1 MTPHRVVQW
10 ATGNTGLRAL
20 REVIRH
26 PSLDLVGTL
35 VYDPAK
41 DGVDAGELC
50 GEGPTG
56 VMATTDREAILALG
70 ADCVVYMP
78 RATGRGETRAGLTE
92 DELVDDV
99 VALLGSGTN
108 IVTTCSD
115 LFARGVR
122 LSDENRARV
131 LAACTA
137 GGTSVWAS
145 GSDPGFITET
155 LPMALLSV
163 QRRVDLIDI
172 EEFGDLSHRP
182 SPHMVMEQMRFG
194 KPLEEFDPDR
204 RKNHLFG
211 EYQPPL
217 SVLAEIAG
225 FEIDDWTA
233 EGGVAAAKE
242 DLTIVAGEIKAGTAA
257 AQRVVVHGRQ
267 DNVERIRFTQYGFV
281 AMDVDPDWGLQP
293 TGWRIRIHGDAPFD
307 LSMPFPVPLD
317 DLASFVPAFNA
328 NGPVN
333 AIPYVCGARPRD
345 AHDRGPPPHPP
356 PWPPTRGAGVTDP
369 GPLTR
374 TVLDYVR
381 MMERLVPTVE
391 APEDWAPLTEFVA
404 VDEFERVGTF
414 LEVQSWSQY
423 TEMLTQWA
431 SAIATFETTVQRISE
446 LPGLVYYAVEERHLV
461 GENINVVNSL
471 TVFEFDDDGKI
482 RHLDVYLQQPR

>member
-1 MTPHRVVQW
+1 MTTRVIQW

-26 PSLDLVGTL
+26 PALDLVGAR

-50 GEGPTG
+50 GEGPIG
-56 VMATTDREAILALG
+56 VRATTDREAILALE
-70 ADCVVYMP
+70 ADGVVYMP

-92 DELVDDV
+92 DELVEDV

-122 LSDENRARV
+122 LSAENRARV
-131 LAACTA
+131 IDACAA
-137 GGTSVWAS
+137 GNSSVWAS

-155 LPMALLSV
+155 LPLALLSV
-163 QRRVDLIDI
+163 QRRVDLIEI
-172 EEFGDLSHRP
+172 EEFGDLSRRP

-194 KPLEEFDPDR
+194 KPLSAFDPDR

-217 SVLAEIAG
+217 SVLADIAG

-233 EGGVAAAKE
+233 EGGVAAAKQ
-242 DLTIVAGEIKAGTAA
+242 DLVIVAGEIEAGTAA

-267 DNVERIRFTQYGFV
+267 DGVDRIRFTQYGFV

-333 AIPYVCGARPRD
+333 AIPYVCAAPAGMLTTEDLP
-345 AHDRGPPPHPP
+345 HILPRGPRQENHP
-356 PWPPTRGAGVTDP
+356 
-369 GPLTR
+369 
-374 TVLDYVR
+374 
-381 MMERLVPTVE
+381 
-391 APEDWAPLTEFVA
+391 
-404 VDEFERVGTF
+404 
-414 LEVQSWSQY
+414 
-423 TEMLTQWA
+423 
-431 SAIATFETTVQRISE
+431 
-446 LPGLVYYAVEERHLV
+446 
-461 GENINVVNSL
+461 
-471 TVFEFDDDGKI
+471 
-482 RHLDVYLQQPR
+482 